1 MARKF
6 QFNWKVSLFA
16 GICLLVFLRL
26 GLWQLDR
33 EQDKIEL
40 IADRAA
46 KAAEAPLMASEL
58 PLDALAGGA
67 RAQLTGAF
75 DQSIT
80 LLRDN
85 VVLQGTVGFE
95 VHQLFAEVSG
105 RFFLVNRGF
114 VPMGRTRQD
123 AVQIPPVESGEVTLL
138 GTIYA
143 GEGAPLMLGE
153 TPMAESYPVIVQ
165 RISIDEV
172 ASASGREIY
181 PYVIRLA
188 EEAPGALPRYWPD
201 TVMSP
206 EKHFGYA
213 VQWFTM
219 ALAVSLA
226 WLFFSFRKEEGE

>member
-80 LLRDN
+80 LLRDMWCCRAQWDSRFISCLLKSQADFSSGI
-85 VVLQGTVGFE
+85 VVLC
-95 VHQLFAEVSG
+95 
-105 RFFLVNRGF
+105 
-114 VPMGRTRQD
+114 PWD
-123 AVQIPPVESGEVTLL
+123 
-138 GTIYA
+138 
-143 GEGAPLMLGE
+143 
-153 TPMAESYPVIVQ
+153 
-165 RISIDEV
+165 
-172 ASASGREIY
+172 
-181 PYVIRLA
+181 
-188 EEAPGALPRYWPD
+188 APGRMLCR
-201 TVMSP
+201 
-206 EKHFGYA
+206 
-213 VQWFTM
+213 
-219 ALAVSLA
+219 
-226 WLFFSFRKEEGE
+226 FRRLRVAR